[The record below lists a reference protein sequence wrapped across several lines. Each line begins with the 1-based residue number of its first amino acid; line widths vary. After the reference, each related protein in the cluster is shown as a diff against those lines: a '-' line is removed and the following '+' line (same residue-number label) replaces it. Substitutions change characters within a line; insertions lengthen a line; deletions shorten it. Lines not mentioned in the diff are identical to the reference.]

1 MSSAREVREETS
13 CYVDSRPSSSVAM
26 AAPPD
31 ISCSPIISPDQEEE
45 EEEERKRGQEKS
57 KEGQAERKN
66 STSTPLG
73 TFSSHH
79 KIIIFFYERI

>member
-45 EEEERKRGQEKS
+45 EERERERGQEKS
-57 KEGQAERKN
+57 KEGQAERKT

>member
-45 EEEERKRGQEKS
+45 ERERERERGQEKS
-57 KEGQAERKN
+57 KEGQTERKT

-79 KIIIFFYERI
+79 NLFYERI